1 MDVIKKIKTFF
12 KSNDTLTGL
21 IAINLAVFVL
31 YHLADLC
38 FYLFEISSPHGHHS
52 PLDQWLAVP
61 ADPDAL
67 MLRLWTILTYMFFH
81 QGFIHILFNMLW
93 LYWFGK
99 IFRMYFSG
107 RQLVNV
113 YLFGGWAGALLYV
126 LSYNFFPVFAAA
138 KHFAILLGAS
148 AGVLAVVMAIAC
160 YVPKYTIHL
169 FLFGRVRL
177 ITIALVSIVI
187 DIVSISKSGNA
198 GGHIAHL
205 GGAFLGYLFAV
216 NILKKRDITA
226 WFGKFCVWIGSF
238 FKPKPKL
245 KVAYKRPPTDDRE
258 YNRLKNEN
266 QQEIDRILD
275 KISKG
280 GYESLSRQE
289 KETLFQQK
297 R

>member
-1 MDVIKKIKTFF
+1 MDWIGKIKTFF
-12 KSNDTLTGL
+12 KTNDALTGL
-21 IAINLAVFVL
+21 IAINVAVFAL
-31 YHLADLC
+31 YHFADL
-38 FYLFEISSPHGHHS
+38 FFFLFEISSPNGHNS
-52 PLDQWLAVP
+52 LLDYWLALP
-61 ADPDAL
+61 ADLDTL
-67 MLRLWTILTYMFFH
+67 LLRPWTLLTYMFFH
-81 QGFIHILFNMLW
+81 QGILHLLFNMLW

-99 IFRMYFSG
+99 IFRLYFSG
-107 RQLVNV
+107 WQLVNV
-113 YLFGGWAGALLYV
+113 YILGGWAGAILYI
-126 LSYNFFPVFAAA
+126 LSYNFFPVFAVA

-160 YVPKYTIHL
+160 YVPKYMINL
-169 FLFGRVRL
+169 LLLGRVRL
-177 ITIALVSIVI
+177 ITIALVSTVI

-216 NILKKRDITA
+216 NIHQKKDITA
-226 WFGKFCVWIGSF
+226 WFGKFCAWIGSF

-245 KVAYKRPPTDDRE
+245 KVAYKRPPADDRE
-258 YNRLKNEN
+258 YNRQKNEN

-280 GYESLSRQE
+280 GYESLTRQE
-289 KETLFQQK
+289 KETLFNQK

>member
-1 MDVIKKIKTFF
+1 MDWIKKIKTFF
-12 KSNDTLTGL
+12 KTNDALTGL
-21 IAINLAVFVL
+21 IAVNVAVFVL
-31 YHLADLC
+31 YHLVRL
-38 FYLFEISSPHGHHS
+38 FYVLFAALHNF

-61 ADPDAL
+61 ADPDTL
-67 MLRLWTILTYMFFH
+67 FRYPWTLLTYMFFH
-81 QGFIHILFNMLW
+81 QGFLHLLFNMLW

-107 RQLVNV
+107 WQLVNI
-113 YLFGGWAGALLYV
+113 YILGGWAGALLYI
-126 LSYNFFPVFAAA
+126 LSYNFFPVFAVA

-160 YVPKYTIHL
+160 YVPKYAINL
-169 FLFGRVRL
+169 LLLGRVKL
-177 ITIALVSIVI
+177 ITIALVTIVI
-187 DIVSISKSGNA
+187 DIVSISNTGNA

-205 GGAFLGYLFAV
+205 GGAFFGYLFAV
-216 NILKKRDITA
+216 NIQQRRDITA
-226 WFGKFCVWIGSF
+226 WFGRFCSWTGSF

-258 YNRLKNEN
+258 YNRQKNEN

-280 GYESLSRQE
+280 GYESLTRKE
-289 KETLFQQK
+289 KETLFNQK